1 MTTVLDTEK
10 ILRDLH
16 AQWDELDGKN
26 AESGGVLRA
35 CSMTLVATAANR
47 KDSSE
52 LRQTLCEVI
61 RDHPLRAVILRTET
75 DVKPEAQVFSECW
88 NPGGGGQHICSEG
101 VEIATD
107 SENLEEVA
115 GVLLALR
122 EADLPVVLYCRG
134 SAAFT
139 LRTYDALFPLA
150 DKVILDSSK
159 VTGASAALGFLR
171 SLRTRGCRAADL
183 HWTRLTGWREVVAHL
198 FDDEALV
205 AADVTSAKVVH
216 GGETASTCALYFASW
231 IRMALPAARVSLEKS
246 QGAGGLRSVTLSS
259 PQGELSVAKA
269 EARIVEVKGPGRDYR
284 VALPSASEAA
294 LLREELSILGPDAV
308 YERVLG

>member
-1 MTTVLDTEK
+1 METAFDTEK

-16 AQWDELDGKN
+16 AQWDELDRKN

-35 CSMTLVATAANR
+35 CSMTLMATAADR
-47 KDSSE
+47 KDAAE
-52 LRQTLCEVI
+52 LRQTLCEVV
-61 RDHPLRAVILRTET
+61 RDHPLRAIVLRTEADAT
-75 DVKPEAQVFSECW
+75 PDAQVFSQCW
-88 NPGGGGQHICSEG
+88 SAGGSGQHLCAEG
-101 VEIATD
+101 VEIGTD
-107 SENLEEVA
+107 SGNLEDVA
-115 GVLLALR
+115 GILVALR

-134 SAAFT
+134 SAAFS

-183 HWTRLTGWREVVAHL
+183 HWTRLTGWREILAHL

-205 AADVTSAKVVH
+205 ASDVTSAKVIH

-231 IRMALPAARVSLEKS
+231 IRMALPGARVMLEKGE
-246 QGAGGLRSVTLSS
+246 GARGLRSVTLAS
-259 PQGELSVAKA
+259 PQGELSLAKA
-269 EARIVEVKGPGRDYR
+269 ESRMVEVRGAGRHYR
-284 VALPSASEAA
+284 VALPPANEAA

-308 YERVLG
+308 YDQVLG